1 MEAEKFTRSAP
12 NPDSATAVV
21 NDVNKRCHSFL
32 IEAISQVEKTMSPGQ
47 RHIFSSLSVLSPS
60 TVLSQ
65 LRPLYN
71 DLPMHYL
78 LEDNIGAE
86 EQYRK
91 LRTGDSTMAPHIHG
105 SHHQGDP
112 RFEAD
117 NV

>member
-12 NPDSATAVV
+12 NPDSATAMV
-21 NDVNKRCHSFL
+21 NNINKRCHSFL
-32 IEAISQVEKTMSPGQ
+32 IEAISQVEKTLSPGQ

-60 TVLSQ
+60 TVLLQ

-86 EQYRK
+86 EQYQK
-91 LRTGDSTMAPHIHG
+91 LSHVEWVKEPVFNGEVPTDSLNFWSG
-105 SHHQGDP
+105 
-112 RFEAD
+112 
-117 NV
+117 V